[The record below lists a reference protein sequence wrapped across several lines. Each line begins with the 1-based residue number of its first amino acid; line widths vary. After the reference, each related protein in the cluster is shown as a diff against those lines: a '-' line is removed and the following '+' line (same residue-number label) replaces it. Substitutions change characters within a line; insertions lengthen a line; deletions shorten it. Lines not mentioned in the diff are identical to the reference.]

1 MIHRSL
7 IDEIPK
13 LLSYFPVLGLVG
25 PRQVGKTTLVK
36 TLSVHF
42 SKPMLYLDL
51 ENMNDYILLEK
62 DPQWFLEQHIDK
74 TVVIDE
80 VQRMLSLFPLLRSL
94 IDQKPEGGR
103 FILLGSASP
112 ELLAKSSETL
122 AGRIVYRELTSIRYD
137 EAEKVGIDLP
147 THWLR
152 GGFPRALLAP
162 DMALWYDWQESFI
175 KTYIETDLQ
184 MMGLRASP
192 VVLQKL
198 IRMLTTVQG
207 SALNYANLGNSMG
220 ITGNTIHHYLDYLEH
235 SFVIRRL
242 PPYFVNVGKRLVK
255 SPKLYFRDSGILH
268 YLTNITDYDELISN
282 IMAGH
287 SWEGYVIE
295 QIIGRLAGNIQAYY
309 YRTQNGAEVDLCL
322 LRGNEMIAAFE
333 IKLSNNPSSSKG
345 NTEAIQDLQT
355 QHNFI
360 ITPSSNDYKA
370 NAHWQVCSLNAL
382 WAHLKPLKVLKN
394 GNEAPMAIDL

>member
-1 MIHRSL
+1 MINRSL
-7 IDEIPK
+7 TSELPK
-13 LLSYFPVLGLVG
+13 LLSYFPALGLVG

-36 TLSVHF
+36 NLSQSL
-42 SKPMLYLDL
+42 SKPILYLDL
-51 ENMNDYILLEK
+51 ENMNDYALLEK
-62 DPQWFLEQHIDK
+62 DPQWYLEQHIDK

-94 IDQKPEGGR
+94 IDQKIEGGR

-122 AGRIVYRELTSIRYD
+122 AGRIVYRELTSIRQD
-137 EAEKVGIDLP
+137 EAQNAGIDQA

-152 GGFPRALLAP
+152 GGFPKALLAP
-162 DMALWYDWQESFI
+162 DKELWYEWQDSFI
-175 KTYIETDLQ
+175 KTYIETDLR
-184 MMGLRASP
+184 MLGLKASP
-192 VVLQKL
+192 ILLQKL
-198 IRMLTTVQG
+198 IRMLTTIQG
-207 SALNYANLGNSMG
+207 STLNYSNLGNSMG
-220 ITGNTIHHYLDYLEH
+220 ITGNTLQTYLDYLEH

-242 PPYFVNVGKRLVK
+242 PPYFTNVGKRLVK

-268 YLTNITDYDELISN
+268 YLANISDYDELISN
-282 IMAGH
+282 IIAGH

-295 QIIGRLAGNIQAYY
+295 QIIGRLASNTQAFY
-309 YRTQNGAEVDLCL
+309 YRTQNGAEIDLCL
-322 LRGNEMIAAFE
+322 LRGNEMVASFE
-333 IKLSNNPSSSKG
+333 IKLSNNPSVNRG

-370 NAHWQVCSLNAL
+370 NENWQVCTLNAL
-382 WAHLKPLKVLKN
+382 WGHLKPLKVLKF
-394 GNEAPMAIDL
+394 

>member
-1 MIHRSL
+1 MINRSL
-7 IDEIPK
+7 TSELPK
-13 LLSYFPVLGLVG
+13 LLSYFPALGLVG

-36 TLSVHF
+36 NLSQSL
-42 SKPMLYLDL
+42 SKPILYLDL
-51 ENMNDYILLEK
+51 ENMNDYALLEK
-62 DPQWFLEQHIDK
+62 DPQWYLEQHIDK

-94 IDQKPEGGR
+94 IDQKIEGGR

-122 AGRIVYRELTSIRYD
+122 AGRIVYRELTSIRQD
-137 EAEKVGIDLP
+137 EAQNAGIDQA

-152 GGFPRALLAP
+152 GGFPKALLAP
-162 DMALWYDWQESFI
+162 DKELWYEWQDSFI
-175 KTYIETDLQ
+175 KTYIETDLR
-184 MMGLRASP
+184 MLGLKASP
-192 VVLQKL
+192 ILLQKL
-198 IRMLTTVQG
+198 IRMLTTIQG
-207 SALNYANLGNSMG
+207 STLNYSNLGNSMG
-220 ITGNTIHHYLDYLEH
+220 ITGNTLQTYLDYLEH

-242 PPYFVNVGKRLVK
+242 PPYFTNVGKRLVK

-268 YLTNITDYDELISN
+268 YLANISDYDELISN
-282 IMAGH
+282 IIAGH

-295 QIIGRLAGNIQAYY
+295 QIIGRLASNTQAFY
-309 YRTQNGAEVDLCL
+309 YRTQNGAEIDLCL
-322 LRGNEMIAAFE
+322 LRGNEMVASFE
-333 IKLSNNPSSSKG
+333 IKLSNNPSVNRG

-370 NAHWQVCSLNAL
+370 NENWQVCTLNAL
-382 WAHLKPLKVLKN
+382 WEHLKPLKVLKF
-394 GNEAPMAIDL
+394 